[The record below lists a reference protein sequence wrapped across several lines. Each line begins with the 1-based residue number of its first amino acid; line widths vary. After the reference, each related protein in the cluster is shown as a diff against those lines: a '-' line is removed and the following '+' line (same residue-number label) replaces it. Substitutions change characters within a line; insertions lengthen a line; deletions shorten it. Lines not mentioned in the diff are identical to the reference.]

1 MFVKRKFWKDL
12 PAIDIRQKEVKGFF
26 GCTKLVPR
34 SKKEH
39 RQVKYELMKQYPDRY
54 FIDDLHEINS
64 VDPLGWIDVIET
76 MDAFMEMYDLS
87 AMSKEY

>member
-1 MFVKRKFWKDL
+1 
-12 PAIDIRQKEVKGFF
+12 
-26 GCTKLVPR
+26 
-34 SKKEH
+34 
-39 RQVKYELMKQYPDRY
+39 MKQYPDRY

-87 AMSKEY
+87 AMSKEYQEKRRFMINDPDVAIISMNCSQE

>member
-1 MFVKRKFWKDL
+1 
-12 PAIDIRQKEVKGFF
+12 
-26 GCTKLVPR
+26 
-34 SKKEH
+34 
-39 RQVKYELMKQYPDRY
+39 MKQYPDRY

-87 AMSKEY
+87 AMSKEYQEKRIFTETPDAGKISMNCSQE

>member
-1 MFVKRKFWKDL
+1 
-12 PAIDIRQKEVKGFF
+12 
-26 GCTKLVPR
+26 
-34 SKKEH
+34 
-39 RQVKYELMKQYPDRY
+39 MKQYPDRY

-87 AMSKEY
+87 AMSKEYQEKRRFMINDPDAIE